1 MAWQLLAAALPAA
14 AKTVGTYLNKPDQD
28 DYKPQTDYMKKYL
41 SYLRGRQANRDV
53 MHMAMQPQLRAVG
66 QQGRQ
71 MQQQVGY
78 DVAKTGLTGSGIE
91 AQMRLSAGQKTQ
103 QALST
108 ATEKA
113 VAAQTAET
121 ARLGEK
127 AADVEARIGAEEQR
141 SEQAFKTAKS
151 QWKKQL
157 AGDIIGLGASVA
169 SAGIQQGVANKGA
182 YQEAVA
188 TGQFEGS
195 YDDFK
200 TAAETGELPSLT
212 GEGVDTVGRVSPSEY
227 VQLRGAR
234 QQVVSQIA
242 FSEETLGEN
251 VVKEYLEKGW
261 SRQQIYEEA
270 SNQKTFERSVMNK
283 IAINATLAELNTA
296 VPQVIAAAGGGVPA
310 GGVPAGGV
318 PAGGVPAGEVIPE
331 VKPGVVPG
339 VNEDMKIEVDEGGKK
354 VVPFDPESSKYNEHY
369 GDLIGLPPATEADH
383 RGSVAEDLSHLPEN
397 IQAQVK
403 KELGDDVLLVLKGR
417 KHETWDLAVEGEK
430 KEGRKIVKGAGGYYY
445 SVPDKKKVIES
456 KPSSSL
462 QKPDSLDIADKTRK
476 DLYGGFYDPD
486 VETVTADKS
495 AKKTVPEFID
505 IQKAYPG
512 EEYVNIA
519 YGGEEVKLLPG
530 SRKEVSKAAGYH
542 YALESEDGTKNWVS
556 ETDPE
561 LQKYLSKYVKPKP
574 VPGVKLV
581 TSVPKGK
588 KIKSV
593 SELGLYSDSPGVLS
607 GKISKK
613 FLAKGDIQN
622 LETSLKRY
630 NVESKKTDPGSK
642 IITKQLKSKIDKI
655 IVDLKSKVGDYIDPS
670 TGNLSDPKF
679 TKGFYAA
686 LKRETGLSEQRLREL
701 LKSIS
706 TVTEFDVSDQETLA
720 SAK

>member
-141 SEQAFKTAKS
+141 SEQAFDTATS

-188 TGQFEGS
+188 GGQFEGS

-234 QQVVSQIA
+234 QQVIDQME
-242 FSEETLGEN
+242 FSETVLGEN
-251 VVKEYLEKGW
+251 VVKEYLGKGW
-261 SRQQIYEEA
+261 SRQQIYKEA
-270 SNQKTFERSVMNK
+270 SDQRNLERIVTNK
-283 IAINATLAELNTA
+283 IGADATLAEINTA
-296 VPQVIAAAGGGVPA
+296 VSQINAAGGAGAVPA
-310 GGVPAGGV
+310 GAVPAGE
-318 PAGGVPAGEVIPE
+318 VPAGEVIPE

-339 VNEDMKIEVDEGGKK
+339 VNEDMKIEVGEGGKIVK
-354 VVPFDPESSKYNEHY
+354 P
-369 GDLIGLPPATEADH
+369 
-383 RGSVAEDLSHLPEN
+383 
-397 IQAQVK
+397 VK
-403 KELGDDVLLVLKGR
+403 K
-417 KHETWDLAVEGEK
+417 T
-430 KEGRKIVKGAGGYYY
+430 VKPVD
-445 SVPDKKKVIES
+445 SEI
-456 KPSSSL
+456 SSSL
-462 QKPDSLDIADKTRK
+462 QRPESLDIADKTRK

-486 VETVTADKS
+486 VETVTADKP
-495 AKKTVPEFID
+495 AKKTAPEFID

-530 SRKEVSKAAGYH
+530 SRKEVSKEAGYH

-561 LQKYLSKYVKPKP
+561 LQKYLSKYVKPEP

-630 NVESKKTDPGSK
+630 NVESKKTDPTSK
-642 IITKQLKSKIDKI
+642 NIAKQLKSKIDKI
-655 IVDLKSKVGDYIDPS
+655 TADLKSKVGDYIDPS